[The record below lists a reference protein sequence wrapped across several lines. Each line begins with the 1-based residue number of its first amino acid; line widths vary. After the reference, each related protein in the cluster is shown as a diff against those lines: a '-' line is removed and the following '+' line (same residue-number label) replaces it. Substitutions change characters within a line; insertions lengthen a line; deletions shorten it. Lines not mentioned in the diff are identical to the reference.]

1 MVCTL
6 QIDAEILRYSIP
18 YKYVIHSP
26 VMENQDDCYEHLH
39 GYRWNPNRCLQ
50 IAKGKYQQA
59 YGGTVTHDF
68 SFLLLLISCCVH
80 AFIGT
85 YHQYDTVVYPK
96 HIKTSRSLFKWAKET
111 AKSVG
116 AMFGFGSS
124 SQEGLLSPFEMGKLC
139 LQVYL
144 EGYKEMLCSSSFPKQ
159 VNLQTIVEE
168 VCHIFNLLYYPI
180 IFHQTFSTPSLY
192 KFDGKFIEVCLF
204 VFHFTNHCMA
214 YSTFSLLSGNE
225 GMAGVC
231 CRCLAE

>member
-1 MVCTL
+1 M
-6 QIDAEILRYSIP
+6 I
-18 YKYVIHSP
+18 
-26 VMENQDDCYEHLH
+26 
-39 GYRWNPNRCLQ
+39 
-50 IAKGKYQQA
+50 
-59 YGGTVTHDF
+59 F

-96 HIKTSRSLFKWAKET
+96 HIKTSKSLYKWAKET

-116 AMFGFGSS
+116 AMLGFGSS
-124 SQEGLLSPFEMGKLC
+124 SQPQEEEGISLLSSFEMGKLC

-159 VNLQTIVEE
+159 ANLQTIVEE
-168 VCHIFNLLYYPI
+168 VCHIFNLLYSPI
-180 IFHQTFSTPSLY
+180 IFHQTFSTSSLY
-192 KFDGKFIEVCLF
+192 KLDGKFVEVCLF
-204 VFHFTNHCMA
+204 VFHFTNPLHDL
-214 YSTFSLLSGNE
+214 FNLSLQSGNE

>member
-1 MVCTL
+1 
-6 QIDAEILRYSIP
+6 
-18 YKYVIHSP
+18 
-26 VMENQDDCYEHLH
+26 MEVH
-39 GYRWNPNRCLQ
+39 
-50 IAKGKYQQA
+50 
-59 YGGTVTHDF
+59 VTHDF
-68 SFLLLLISCCVH
+68 SFLLLLIGCCVH

-96 HIKTSRSLFKWAKET
+96 HTKTSKSLYKRAKET

-124 SQEGLLSPFEMGKLC
+124 SQPQEEEGISLLSPFEMRKLC

-159 VNLQTIVEE
+159 ANLQTIVED
-168 VCHIFNLLYYPI
+168 VCHIFNLLYHPI
-180 IFHQTFSTPSLY
+180 VFYQNYFAPSPY
-192 KFDGKFIEVCLF
+192 KLDVKFVEVCLF
-204 VFHFTNHCMA
+204 VFLFTNHCMTC
-214 YSTFSLLSGNE
+214 STFSLHSGNE